1 MKLLLASC
9 LHPSQHENSVA
20 NPKEFHRSGEFSKV
34 LIQDLPDAPELLG
47 R

>member
-9 LHPSQHENSVA
+9 LQPSQHA
-20 NPKEFHRSGEFSKV
+20 NPLGPKEFHRSGEFSKV